1 MNKQKNVRLTLKQ
14 KTTGTVIGVGTVE
27 KVEIPAGNYD
37 MTLFQSDGCLWLAY
51 KQRDKWVGKT
61 LGDWA
66 AYISANPPGTTT
78 LTLEVIEEI
87 LKAGE
92 RPLIPS

>member
-1 MNKQKNVRLTLKQ
+1 M
-14 KTTGTVIGVGTVE
+14 GTVIGVGTVE

-61 LGDWA
+61 LGDWS

-78 LTLEVIEEI
+78 LTSEMIGEF
-87 LKAGE
+87 LKGE
-92 RPLIPS
+92 KPLMPA